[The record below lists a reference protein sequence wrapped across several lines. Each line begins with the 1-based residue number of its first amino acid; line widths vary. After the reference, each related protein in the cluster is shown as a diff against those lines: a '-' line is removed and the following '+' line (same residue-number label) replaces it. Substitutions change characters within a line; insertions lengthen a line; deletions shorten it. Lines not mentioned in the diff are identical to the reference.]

1 MQPIVN
7 VEQAKAWNGPEGWHW
22 ADHAAQWDA
31 VSAELSEP
39 LLTAAGINPDDRVL
53 DLGCGNGQTTRLAA
67 RRARDGYALG
77 VDLSAPMLRSARAHA
92 VGEGLTNVR
101 FEQGDVQVHPF
112 PPGEFDVALS
122 RGGLTFF
129 ADPVVAFTNIA
140 HALRPGGRLAFTCAR
155 AVDEQQWFT
164 VFMTALVGR
173 VPRTDPRA
181 AYEPGM
187 FSLADP
193 RRIDDLL
200 TAAGFRDITMTGVDP
215 AMTYGHDAADA
226 TELVLGT
233 GPARALL
240 DNVDR
245 HAATR
250 ARDALTTALGAYEN
264 PDGVQLTGAFWLV
277 TAVTHANDQRF
288 LR

>member
-7 VEQAKAWNGPEGWHW
+7 VEQAEAWNGPEGRHW

-31 VSAELSEP
+31 VSAELNEA

-67 RRARDGYALG
+67 RRARDGSATG
-77 VDLSAPMLRSARAHA
+77 VDLSGPMLQAARTHA
-92 VGEGLTNVR
+92 AGEGLTNVR
-101 FEQGDVQVHPF
+101 FEQGDVQVYRF

-129 ADPVVAFTNIA
+129 ADPAAAFTNIA

-155 AVDEQQWFT
+155 AVGDQQWFT
-164 VFMTALVGR
+164 VFMTALAGR
-173 VPRTDPRA
+173 VPRSDPRA
-181 AYEPGM
+181 TYEPGM

-193 RRIDDLL
+193 QRIDELL
-200 TAAGFRDITMTGVDP
+200 TAAGFRDITITGLDP

-226 TELVLGT
+226 AQLVLGS

-240 DNVDR
+240 ENGDR
-245 HAATR
+245 KAATR
-250 ARDALTTALGAYEN
+250 ARIALTTALGNYEQ
-264 PDGVQLTGAFWLV
+264 PDGVQLKGAFWLV
-277 TAVTHANDQRF
+277 TAATEIQGQTIEA
-288 LR
+288 

>member
-7 VEQAKAWNGPEGWHW
+7 VEQAQAWNGPEGRHW

-31 VSAELSEP
+31 VSAELNEP
-39 LLTAAGINPDDRVL
+39 LLAAARIKPDDRVL
-53 DLGCGNGQTTRLAA
+53 DLGCGNGQITRLAA
-67 RRARDGYALG
+67 RRAQDGYALG
-77 VDLSAPMLRSARAHA
+77 VDLSGPMLQTARAHA
-92 VGEGLTNVR
+92 ASEGLTNVR

-129 ADPVVAFTNIA
+129 TDPAAAFTNIA
-140 HALRPGGRLAFTCAR
+140 HALRSGGRLTFTCAR
-155 AVDEQQWFT
+155 AVDAQQWFT

-173 VPRTDPRA
+173 VPHTDPRA
-181 AYEPGM
+181 ASEPGM

-193 RRIDDLL
+193 QRIDELL
-200 TAAGFRDITMTGVDP
+200 TTAGFRDITITGLDP
-215 AMTYGHDAADA
+215 AMTYGHDAASA
-226 TELVLGT
+226 TQLVLGT

-240 DNVDR
+240 DDGDR

-250 ARDALTTALGAYEN
+250 ARVALTTALSTYEH
-264 PDGVQLTGAFWLV
+264 PDGVQVKGAFWLV
-277 TAVTHANDQRF
+277 TAATETDDQRF
-288 LR
+288 VR